1 MTGWLLLLLAAALL
15 VGGAELFVDNAAA
28 ASRRLGLTVLA
39 IGLLLAG
46 AEPEELLTGALAS
59 GSGHPGL
66 AAGDALG
73 ANVTMLTVT
82 LGLAA
87 LLRPVPIGHRVRVY
101 GVLSSVAGVLAV
113 AVVAGGHVSR
123 LEGALLVLAYV
134 GLVAVVWRRER
145 QPPALGELAE
155 VEGHEDDEDDEDRP
169 AWLGLLL
176 TAAGLVVMAAG
187 GKAAVEGATRV
198 VEGLG
203 QTDTSIGLTVL
214 ALATTAE
221 LFALV
226 YAAARRD
233 LAEVAV
239 AGVVGSATYNATLTL
254 GVAALVRPLSTGAVL
269 VPAVAAAVL
278 PLVVLLLGRRG
289 VLRRPAGLLLVVAY
303 ASYLVLV
310 LR

>member
-1 MTGWLLLLLAAALL
+1 MTGWLLLLLAAGLL

-28 ASRRLGLTVLA
+28 AARRLGLTVLA

-59 GSGHPGL
+59 GAGHPGL

-73 ANVTMLTVT
+73 ANVTMLTLT

-101 GVLSSVAGVLAV
+101 AVLSSVAGLLAV
-113 AVVAGGHVSR
+113 LVVAGGHVSR
-123 LEGALLVLAYV
+123 LEGALLVAAYV
-134 GLVAVVWRRER
+134 VLVAVVWRRER

-155 VEGHEDDEDDEDRP
+155 IDDDDDDERSP
-169 AWLGLLL
+169 STALLL
-176 TAAGLVVMAAG
+176 TAVGLAVMAAG

-198 VEGLG
+198 VESLG

-226 YAAARRD
+226 YAAHRRD

-254 GVAALVRPLSTGAVL
+254 GVAALVRPLSTGSVL
-269 VPAVAAAVL
+269 APAVAAAVL
-278 PLVVLLLGRRG
+278 PLAVLLLGRSG
-289 VLRRPAGLLLVVAY
+289 AIRRPGGLLLVGAY
-303 ASYLVLV
+303 AAYLVLV

>member
-1 MTGWLLLLLAAALL
+1 LTGWLLLLLAAGLL

-28 ASRRLGLTVLA
+28 AARRLGLTVLA

-59 GSGHPGL
+59 GAGHPGL

-73 ANVTMLTVT
+73 ANVTMLTLT

-101 GVLSSVAGVLAV
+101 GVLSSVAGLLAV
-113 AVVAGGHVSR
+113 LVVAGGHVSR
-123 LEGALLVLAYV
+123 LEGALLVAAYV
-134 GLVAVVWRRER
+134 VLVAVVWRRER

-155 VEGHEDDEDDEDRP
+155 IDDDDDDDERSP
-169 AWLGLLL
+169 STALLL
-176 TAAGLVVMAAG
+176 TAVGLAVMAAG

-198 VEGLG
+198 VESLG

-226 YAAARRD
+226 YAAHRRD

-254 GVAALVRPLSTGAVL
+254 GVAALVRPLSTGSVL
-269 VPAVAAAVL
+269 APAVAAAVL
-278 PLVVLLLGRRG
+278 PLAVLLLGRSG
-289 VLRRPAGLLLVVAY
+289 AIRRPGGLLLVGAY
-303 ASYLVLV
+303 AAYLVLV